1 MTAEVKIEDI
11 IEGTGKAAERGA
23 LITAHYRG
31 WLEDGTEFDSSYKRG
46 EPFQIVLSNNRVI
59 QGWILGLKGMKTG
72 GKRKLW
78 VPAALAYGERQIG
91 SMIPPNSNLMF
102 EIELLEVLTRDD
114 WCLQFKDEYS
124 IAFWRLPANNYL
136 ITGEFIMPSPLRK
149 DEAHKLIDQL
159 PADATWEDLMEQIY
173 VRQAIEQGL
182 SDSEQGKLQSVQE
195 IRRKYGLT
203 E

>member
-1 MTAEVKIEDI
+1 MQPEVIIEDL

-31 WLEDGTEFDSSYKRG
+31 WLEDGTEFDSSYQRG

-91 SMIPPNSNLMF
+91 TMIAPNSNLVF
-102 EIELLEVLTRDD
+102 EIELLEVLTRD
-114 WCLQFKDEYS
+114 E
-124 IAFWRLPANNYL
+124 
-136 ITGEFIMPSPLRK
+136 
-149 DEAHKLIDQL
+149 
-159 PADATWEDLMEQIY
+159 
-173 VRQAIEQGL
+173 
-182 SDSEQGKLQSVQE
+182 
-195 IRRKYGLT
+195 
-203 E
+203 